1 MVAVEL
7 AVSEV
12 AVVMAVAYS
21 AAVATVLGQRVLLA
35 QAASLVATVVGGSTR
50 GSQRSRQPS
59 CT

>member
-12 AVVMAVAYS
+12 